1 LDKLRDIKHIV
12 EVNDYSFYIFIAVVL
27 FSILVIVFIIYF
39 IYKKL
44 PKKEKYEFDL
54 SDSKKTAYKLIE
66 IIRDKEGSEEYIDK
80 LHNYTYKK
88 EVPPFDE
95 TLFREIKEKFKL

>member
-1 LDKLRDIKHIV
+1 
-12 EVNDYSFYIFIAVVL
+12 
-27 FSILVIVFIIYF
+27 
-39 IYKKL
+39 L

-66 IIRDKEGSEEYIDK
+66 IIRDKEGSKEYIDK
-80 LHNYTYKK
+80 LHKYTYKK

-95 TLFREIKEKFKL
+95 TLFNEIVEKFKIKI